1 MRVIQ
6 QSPLLLAIGSF
17 DLLVTALFAV
27 PGLSDAFIGAID
39 LIGTSTGLAR
49 PLEPFSAFS
58 MFMVNL
64 AGVLGVCWNVM
75 ILRSGAYEMIRINVV
90 ARWAVAAL
98 IIYYVAARGVTPVI
112 LLFAVSEI
120 FGSLVEI
127 RQKPLAGT
135 TASA

>member
-1 MRVIQ
+1 M
-6 QSPLLLAIGSF
+6 
-17 DLLVTALFAV
+17 TALFAV
-27 PGLSDAFIGAID
+27 PGLSDAFIAAID
-39 LIGTSTGLAR
+39 LVGTSTGLAP
-49 PLEPFSAFS
+49 PLEPFSALS

-127 RQKPLAGT
+127 RQKPLARPAA
-135 TASA
+135 TA